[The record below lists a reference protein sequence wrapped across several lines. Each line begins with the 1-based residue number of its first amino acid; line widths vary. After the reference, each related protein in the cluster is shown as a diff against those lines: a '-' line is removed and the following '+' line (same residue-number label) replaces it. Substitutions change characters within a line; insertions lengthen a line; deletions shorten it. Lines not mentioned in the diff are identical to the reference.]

1 MFFPQSIHKLS
12 IPSTLV
18 NAYRNLNSNLFEIN
32 TTPLSA
38 KFILFVS
45 FGMLLISCYIDTS
58 ISSSLSHV
66 RRDDVSPPIHAISA
80 LRNDRVIATLKT
92 TYWNIFGGHYLQP
105 VFRVT

>member
-12 IPSTLV
+12 ITSKLV
-18 NAYRNLNSNLFEIN
+18 NASRNLNSNLFEIRN

-38 KFILFVS
+38 KLILVS
-45 FGMLLISCYIDTS
+45 FEMLLISCYIDTS

-66 RRDDVSPPIHAISA
+66 RRDDVILPIHAISA

-92 TYWNIFGGHYLQP
+92 THWKI
-105 VFRVT
+105 